1 MSSDLLRRQL
11 AVMVIIGK
19 NRQAGGK
26 GQGDAR
32 LRGLDLDLSDCLV
45 RTEILDH
52 RPAKNPGQEQ
62 RDARGHALDAAQYLP
77 QPRLTNAHPSPTWR
91 GAATCLVAALPSRA
105 FAAVRFSFAW
115 C

>member
-19 NRQAGGK
+19 DGQAGGK

-45 RTEILDH
+45 RPVGLH
-52 RPAKNPGQEQ
+52 RRRAKTPGQEQ
-62 RDARGHALDAAQYLP
+62 RSARGHALDGAHYHP
-77 QPRLTNAHPSPTWR
+77 PPRLTIP
-91 GAATCLVAALPSRA
+91 LP
-105 FAAVRFSFAW
+105 
-115 C
+115 